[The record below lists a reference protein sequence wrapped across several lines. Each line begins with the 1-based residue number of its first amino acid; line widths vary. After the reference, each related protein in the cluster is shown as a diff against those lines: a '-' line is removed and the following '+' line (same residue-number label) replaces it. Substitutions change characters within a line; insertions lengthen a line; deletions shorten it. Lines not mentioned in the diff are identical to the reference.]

1 MKISRKYVPALTVLF
16 IGVGVGLA
24 VLLALFFGVGT
35 ARAGSPDDGDYSYC
49 GTSPE
54 GLPYC
59 CTGHEDWGGTWYEGT
74 QWCTGEGIE
83 AWFGCPM
90 VIVRY
95 GCEGLRDN
103 GCYESVSCA
112 GATGGDTWLA
122 DVCEPNDGFS
132 DAGQMTWDS
141 DHAGPLQV
149 AASPD
154 GPWYEVQVNGP
165 PWVVTEEMMNAFAGM
180 VGLEDWHEMW
190 LRSGDGNPQHVG
202 NAIIEREGHMD
213 TLCNP

>member
-1 MKISRKYVPALTVLF
+1 MKISRKYVPALTVVF

-24 VLLALFFGVGT
+24 VLLALFVGVGS
-35 ARAGSPDDGDYSYC
+35 ARAQDDVEVVDGSYC
-49 GTSPE
+49 VSLPD
-54 GLPYC
+54 GLSYC
-59 CTGHEDWGGTWYEGT
+59 CTWHAMGTWGWVTYTE
-74 QWCTGEGIE
+74 WCTGDAVE
-83 AWFGCPM
+83 AYVGCPM
-90 VIVRY
+90 IVGRVECTTQ
-95 GCEGLRDN
+95 GCETN
-103 GCYESVSCA
+103 SFYWCME
-112 GATGGDTWLA
+112 ATGGDTWLA

-132 DAGQMTWDS
+132 DTGQMTWDS
-141 DHAGPLQV
+141 DHGGPLQV

-165 PWVVTEEMMNAFAGM
+165 PWVVTEEMMESFAGM

-202 NAIIEREGHMD
+202 NAIMEREGHMD